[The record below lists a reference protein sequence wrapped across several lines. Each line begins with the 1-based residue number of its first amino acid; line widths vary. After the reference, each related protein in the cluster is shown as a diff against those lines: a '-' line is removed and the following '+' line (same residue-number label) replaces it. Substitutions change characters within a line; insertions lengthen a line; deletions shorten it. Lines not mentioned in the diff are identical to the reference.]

1 MKIIKSVLWLAFNI
15 LFCFGIFA
23 AANGYSDMP
32 KKTTNELVVL
42 SVACGAF
49 LTLWCSSWWAR
60 TEKSLAKGLRSR
72 VQYILNNMVRS
83 RE

>member
-1 MKIIKSVLWLAFNI
+1 MKIVKSILWLAFNVG
-15 LFCFGIFA
+15 FCFAIFA
-23 AANGYSDMP
+23 ASNGYSDLP
-32 KKTTNELVVL
+32 KKSANEVVGL

-72 VQYILNNMVRS
+72 VQYILNNMIRPPK
-83 RE
+83 